1 MKVIVDGIP
10 NKVYS
15 QGIETRDMWE
25 EVFRRFG
32 KENSAVNATFGNI
45 FALFVDLRIMRSKM
59 LSSALLTVSWKA

>member
-32 KENSAVNATFGNI
+32 KENSAINATFGNI
-45 FALFVDLRIMRSKM
+45 FALFVDLRSMRSKI
-59 LSSALLTVSWKA
+59 LSSASLTVSWKA

>member
-1 MKVIVDGIP
+1 MKLIVDGIP

-32 KENSAVNATFGNI
+32 KENSAINATFGNI
-45 FALFVDLRIMRSKM
+45 FALFVDLRSMRSKM

>member
-1 MKVIVDGIP
+1 MFQGGQRRDLFFFYEPYVAGARDSKKEFNPDITEVKVIVDGIP

-32 KENSAVNATFGNI
+32 
-45 FALFVDLRIMRSKM
+45 
-59 LSSALLTVSWKA
+59 

>member
-45 FALFVDLRIMRSKM
+45 FALFVDLRSMRSKI
-59 LSSALLTVSWKA
+59 LSSASLTVSWKA

>member
-32 KENSAVNATFGNI
+32 KENSAINATFGNI
-45 FALFVDLRIMRSKM
+45 FALFVDLRSMRQ
-59 LSSALLTVSWKA
+59 

>member
-32 KENSAVNATFGNI
+32 KENSAINATFGNI
-45 FALFVDLRIMRSKM
+45 FALFVDLRSMRSKM
-59 LSSALLTVSWKA
+59 LSSASLTVSWKA

>member
-1 MKVIVDGIP
+1 MNFTEVKVIVDGIP

-32 KENSAVNATFGNI
+32 KENSAINATFGNI
-45 FALFVDLRIMRSKM
+45 FALFVDLRSMRQ
-59 LSSALLTVSWKA
+59 

>member
-45 FALFVDLRIMRSKM
+45 FALFVDLRSMRSKM

>member
-45 FALFVDLRIMRSKM
+45 FALFVDLRSMRSKM
-59 LSSALLTVSWKA
+59 LSSASLTVSWKA

>member
-32 KENSAVNATFGNI
+32 KENSAINATFGNI
-45 FALFVDLRIMRSKM
+45 FALFVDLRSMRSKM